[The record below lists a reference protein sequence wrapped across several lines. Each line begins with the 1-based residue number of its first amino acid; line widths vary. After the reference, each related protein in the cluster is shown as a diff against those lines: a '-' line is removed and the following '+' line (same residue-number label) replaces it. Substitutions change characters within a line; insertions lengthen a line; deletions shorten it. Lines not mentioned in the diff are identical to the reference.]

1 MDPVPVCLVE
11 ADVRPP
17 EGIEPTHA
25 THRHLPMR
33 VVQGDQ
39 DRRYEER
46 SGSEDQKQRS
56 QVPAKEVSVEM
67 FVAAL
72 EPKKK
77 DAQQKLSLKKA
88 TRAGM
93 TADSRSVGSSGANQ
107 GVRRSSRLKASTPRP
122 ASSASLFVAEHETE
136 SEFSGEDDETLP
148 AVLDETNSGDYT
160 AAMATAPSEILFGD
174 LPWPSET
181 PIENIH
187 EIEVVQSRHAL
198 ELEPSSPMLYRP
210 FSDPAE
216 SGVSVSPARDTEVEN
231 SDSGDMVM
239 QDVSTPQFFNEAFED
254 LYGSPLQ
261 HESQIGG
268 EEITVACQKQ
278 YPTDPTHTPS
288 LGNDLMF
295 QSYLDLACRASFCL
309 PHESVEDADSTEI
322 RELLLPLVEG
332 TPLTPRL
339 LHGLIYSLV
348 PGPLRILEVDPIA
361 SDGGMLADES
371 LAENFAIILRESEE
385 ALPLLVLGAANRKM
399 LFVLSSG
406 TANLPFLSA
415 LYQTLHEWKTEYIK
429 QYGIS
434 SKLAVSQ
441 QIDIRLAE
449 TSSEVQL
456 QPQLESNEVFVS
468 KIETFDLKALHEALL
483 QKPADISRGRCLK
496 ILQCVYEIGSL
507 CILDSLKPALTTKR
521 ENQAHQAMEQ
531 PVVEKLFR
539 IHLYLD
545 SQESESHLLI
555 ARSRYVKYCYFE
567 TYLLAVA
574 ALQREKRSS
583 SREKRRIHA
592 RKLTASFKQGL
603 CDELPPTPH
612 DDEIHRIYEDL
623 SPSEKK
629 RRAQDMVK
637 NEISRKV
644 AKEHRVDEKRVQRN
658 INRYIRE
665 GRVLH
670 CVLQGGLSLNP
681 GLLVLFPSSGTHAP
695 SLSAAEFGVELSEPE
710 EKSLSRPI
718 EIKDIEGLTQA
729 EAVWFGKVLQARPGL
744 LEQVPKTVLDL
755 LSDSLFEAVDLR
767 ERDANSRH
775 QFLPK
780 ISHNPLSDSTTALS
794 PGMSHVAN
802 MKTEPE
808 SCANSEDL
816 WSCLGAIDLDRR
828 NLLVFWESSW
838 HSADEYDALCTGGNR
853 GWLVHARGDDQ
864 LLIAWEPTIESKS
877 VQASPR
883 SLVYDPVIEVRKNR
897 PGLLGRDQQVVSLG
911 FLTACGLL
919 LQEDAIS
926 FKFPQKISLVSA
938 RRRRNTDALENVFNS
953 HLDVRAP
960 DSKFAAIFKRLKAK
974 EEL

>member
-1 MDPVPVCLVE
+1 MKLLRFGKRLSE
-11 ADVRPP
+11 SFFY
-17 EGIEPTHA
+17 E
-25 THRHLPMR
+25 HLPVHPADI
-33 VVQGDQ
+33 VVPN
-39 DRRYEER
+39 
-46 SGSEDQKQRS
+46 GSLSSALNLVKLQASD
-56 QVPAKEVSVEM
+56 AIDCDDL
-67 FVAAL
+67 AAL
-72 EPKKK
+72 VDALDCLKK

-93 TADSRSVGSSGANQ
+93 TVDSRSVGSSGANQ
-107 GVRRSSRLKASTPRP
+107 EVRRSSRLKASTPRP

-148 AVLDETNSGDYT
+148 AVLDETNSGDCT
-160 AAMATAPSEILFGD
+160 ATVAIVSPEILFGD

-181 PIENIH
+181 PIESVH
-187 EIEVVQSRHAL
+187 EIEVAQSRHAL
-198 ELEPSSPMLYRP
+198 EPEPSSPMLYRITSAIDEQDKLAYVQPARVFSEASASHQSHWDNTQSGVDTLHQRAQDVQTDRAQSGAESSRQVSLHQP

-216 SGVSVSPARDTEVEN
+216 SGVSVSPARETEVEN
-231 SDSGDMVM
+231 SDSGEMVM

-288 LGNDLMF
+288 LGNDPIF

-309 PHESVEDADSTEI
+309 PHESVEDADSTRT
-322 RELLLPLVEG
+322 RELLSPLVEG

-361 SDGGMLADES
+361 SDRGMLADES

-415 LYQTLHEWKTEYIK
+415 LYRTLHEWKTEYIK
-429 QYGIS
+429 PHDVSPHVESTLLSLWIAEACVQGRPLRDAPSSRELRLRFLEELVAPVQRDFVLEQYSIS

-441 QIDIRLAE
+441 QIDTRLTE
-449 TSSEVQL
+449 TYSKAQL
-456 QPQLESNEVFVS
+456 QSQPQSNGVFMS
-468 KIETFDLKALHEALL
+468 KLETFNLEALHEALL
-483 QKPADISRGRCLK
+483 QKPADISRGRCLR
-496 ILQCVYEIGSL
+496 ILQCVYKIGSP
-507 CILDSLKPALTTKR
+507 CILDSLKPALTAKR
-521 ENQAHQAMEQ
+521 ENQTHQAMEQ
-531 PVVEKLFR
+531 PVVKKLFR

-545 SQESESHLLI
+545 SQESESHLLV

-629 RRAQDMVK
+629 RRAQDIVK

-644 AKEHRVDEKRVQRN
+644 AKEHGVDEKRVRRN
-658 INRYIRE
+658 INRYIRQ

-695 SLSAAEFGVELSEPE
+695 SLSAAEFRVELSEPE

-718 EIKDIEGLTQA
+718 KIKE
-729 EAVWFGKVLQARPGL
+729 
-744 LEQVPKTVLDL
+744 
-755 LSDSLFEAVDLR
+755 
-767 ERDANSRH
+767 
-775 QFLPK
+775 
-780 ISHNPLSDSTTALS
+780 
-794 PGMSHVAN
+794 
-802 MKTEPE
+802 
-808 SCANSEDL
+808 
-816 WSCLGAIDLDRR
+816 
-828 NLLVFWESSW
+828 
-838 HSADEYDALCTGGNR
+838 
-853 GWLVHARGDDQ
+853 
-864 LLIAWEPTIESKS
+864 
-877 VQASPR
+877 
-883 SLVYDPVIEVRKNR
+883 
-897 PGLLGRDQQVVSLG
+897 
-911 FLTACGLL
+911 
-919 LQEDAIS
+919 
-926 FKFPQKISLVSA
+926 
-938 RRRRNTDALENVFNS
+938 
-953 HLDVRAP
+953 
-960 DSKFAAIFKRLKAK
+960 
-974 EEL
+974 

>member
-1 MDPVPVCLVE
+1 VHTDELNVVIDTHNEPKRF
-11 ADVRPP
+11 ADSWLQASDA
-17 EGIEPTHA
+17 IDCDD
-25 THRHLPMR
+25 L
-33 VVQGDQ
+33 
-39 DRRYEER
+39 
-46 SGSEDQKQRS
+46 
-56 QVPAKEVSVEM
+56 
-67 FVAAL
+67 AAL
-72 EPKKK
+72 VDALDCLKK

-93 TADSRSVGSSGANQ
+93 TVDSRSVGSSGANQ
-107 GVRRSSRLKASTPRP
+107 GVRRSFRLKASTPRP

-181 PIENIH
+181 PIETVH

-198 ELEPSSPMLYRP
+198 ELEPSSPMLYRVTPVVHEQDELAYVQPARVFSEASASHQSHWDNTQSGVDTLHQTAQDVRTDRSHSEAEPSYQVSLHQP

-216 SGVSVSPARDTEVEN
+216 SDVSISPARDMEVEN
-231 SDSGDMVM
+231 SNSEEMVM

-268 EEITVACQKQ
+268 EEVTVPCQKQ
-278 YPTDPTHTPS
+278 YLTDPTHTPS
-288 LGNDLMF
+288 LGNDPMF

-309 PHESVEDADSTEI
+309 PHESVEDADSTRT
-322 RELLLPLVEG
+322 RELLSPLVEG

-339 LHGLIYSLV
+339 LHGLIYSLI
-348 PGPLRILEVDPIA
+348 PGPLHILEVDPIA
-361 SDGGMLADES
+361 SDGGMIADES

-385 ALPLLVLGAANRKM
+385 ALPLLVLGAANRKT

-406 TANLPFLSA
+406 TVNLPFLGA
-415 LYQTLHEWKTEYIK
+415 LYRTLPEWKTAYIEVANPFAFVFASTDFLQPHDVSPHVESTLLSVWIAEACLQGRLLRDAPSSRELRLRFLEELVAPVQRDSVLE
-429 QYGIS
+429 QYSIS
-434 SKLAVSQ
+434 SKLAISQ
-441 QIDIRLAE
+441 QIDTRLAE
-449 TSSEVQL
+449 THTKAQL
-456 QPQLESNEVFVS
+456 QSQPQSNEVFVS
-468 KIETFDLKALHEALL
+468 KIETFDLEALHEALL
-483 QKPADISRGRCLK
+483 QKPADISRGRCLR
-496 ILQCVYEIGSL
+496 ILQCVYEIGSPY
-507 CILDSLKPALTTKR
+507 ILDSLKPALTTKR
-521 ENQAHQAMEQ
+521 EDQARQAMEQ

-545 SQESESHLLI
+545 SQESESHLLV

-583 SREKRRIHA
+583 SREKRRVHA

-644 AKEHRVDEKRVQRN
+644 AKEHGIDEKRVRRN
-658 INRYIRE
+658 INRYIRQ

-681 GLLVLFPSSGTHAP
+681 GLLVLFPSSETHTP
-695 SLSAAEFGVELSEPE
+695 SLSTAEFGVELSEPE

-718 EIKDIEGLTQA
+718 EIKE
-729 EAVWFGKVLQARPGL
+729 
-744 LEQVPKTVLDL
+744 
-755 LSDSLFEAVDLR
+755 
-767 ERDANSRH
+767 
-775 QFLPK
+775 
-780 ISHNPLSDSTTALS
+780 
-794 PGMSHVAN
+794 
-802 MKTEPE
+802 
-808 SCANSEDL
+808 
-816 WSCLGAIDLDRR
+816 
-828 NLLVFWESSW
+828 
-838 HSADEYDALCTGGNR
+838 
-853 GWLVHARGDDQ
+853 
-864 LLIAWEPTIESKS
+864 
-877 VQASPR
+877 
-883 SLVYDPVIEVRKNR
+883 
-897 PGLLGRDQQVVSLG
+897 
-911 FLTACGLL
+911 
-919 LQEDAIS
+919 
-926 FKFPQKISLVSA
+926 
-938 RRRRNTDALENVFNS
+938 
-953 HLDVRAP
+953 
-960 DSKFAAIFKRLKAK
+960 
-974 EEL
+974 